1 MTHLASK
8 VDSSGFA
15 PSRTPMATHV
25 NVSEVERA
33 LSALAGGGLAIYGIS
48 RGSLGGAALAAVGA
62 SLVYRGVTG
71 HCHLY
76 EALGVDTSQHHNR
89 ATAVPAQAG
98 VRVEKT
104 ITINRSP
111 EEVYAFWRDFE
122 NLAQFMEHLESVKTE
137 GNRSHWVAK
146 APLGMTVEWDAEVYN
161 ETPGEMIAWRSL
173 EGSEVDTAGSV
184 HFKPAPG
191 GRGTEVTVNLKY
203 NPPGGK
209 VGAAFAKLFGEEPSQ
224 QISEDLRRFKR
235 IMETGEIPT
244 VAGQS
249 SARRAK

>member
-1 MTHLASK
+1 MAHLASN

-209 VGAAFAKLFGEEPSQ
+209 IGAAAAKLFGEEPSQ

-235 IMETGEIPT
+235 IMETGEVPT